1 MVIPSLPSSCL
12 PRSKQRRAA
21 AERTLCNSLTLAVA
35 CGLVVG
41 TVLLTCG
48 RTLLAGMGTAPE
60 LMQPAWEYLSFRWGS
75 QRHFQD

>member
-1 MVIPSLPSSCL
+1 MPPTTAYMHSLPL
-12 PRSKQRRAA
+12 APRHLHPCSKARRAA

-60 LMQPAWEYLSFRWGS
+60 LMQPAWEYLAFR
-75 QRHFQD
+75 